1 MLTYFW
7 ALMCVFGMAAG
18 QILVKLAANSL
29 AETGSFLVP
38 RTATLLF
45 TALALY
51 GLITIAWI
59 WVLQKA
65 DLGKVY
71 PMMALAFVLVP
82 LASHWLFGER
92 FTSQYFIGIVLIMTG
107 IVVAVRS

>member
-1 MLTYFW
+1 MLIYVW
-7 ALMCVFGMAAG
+7 ALLCVMGMAAG
-18 QILVKLAANSL
+18 QIIFKLAANSL
-29 AETGSFLVP
+29 AKTGSFFVP
-38 RTATLLF
+38 QTFTLLLS
-45 TALALY
+45 ALALY

-59 WVLQKA
+59 WVLQRA
-65 DLGKVY
+65 DLGKTY

-92 FTSQYFIGIVLIMTG
+92 FTPQYFIGIALIIGG

>member
-1 MLTYFW
+1 MTYFW
-7 ALMCVFGMAAG
+7 ALVCVFGMAAG
-18 QILVKLAANSL
+18 QILFKLAANSL
-29 AETGSFLVP
+29 AQTGSFLVP
-38 RTATLLF
+38 KTAALLF
-45 TALALY
+45 AALSLY

-92 FTSQYFIGIVLIMTG
+92 FQPQYFLGITLIMAGIVI
-107 IVVAVRS
+107 AVRS

>member
-1 MLTYFW
+1 MMTYFW
-7 ALMCVFGMAAG
+7 ALLCVFGMAAG
-18 QILVKLAANSL
+18 QILFKLAANSL

-38 RTATLLF
+38 KTGALLF
-45 TALALY
+45 SALSLY

-82 LASHWLFGER
+82 LASHWIFGER
-92 FTSQYFIGIVLIMTG
+92 FQPQYFIGIVLIMAG
-107 IVVAVRS
+107 IVIAVRS

>member
-18 QILVKLAANSL
+18 QILFKLAANSL

-59 WVLQKA
+59 WVLEKA
-65 DLGKVY
+65 ELGQVY

-92 FTSQYFIGIVLIMTG
+92 FTPQYFIGIVLIMSG

>member
-18 QILVKLAANSL
+18 QILFKLAANSL

-45 TALALY
+45 TTLALY
-51 GLITIAWI
+51 GLITIA
-59 WVLQKA
+59 
-65 DLGKVY
+65 
-71 PMMALAFVLVP
+71 
-82 LASHWLFGER
+82 
-92 FTSQYFIGIVLIMTG
+92 
-107 IVVAVRS
+107 